1 MVSEPKEKNKSAA
14 MATRHMAP
22 ETQPEEM
29 SAVCRTIGSA
39 GANRFIEGNLP
50 EESLQKPGLLLHS
63 CCGPCSTAV
72 IERLA
77 EEFEITVFFY
87 NPCITDEEEYILRR
101 KNQKKFLQAF
111 NEERIGESRIRFL
124 EGTYNPGAFRKL
136 VEGLESEPEGGRRCE
151 RCFMQRLEKA
161 AETAQMTGNDYFGT
175 TLTVSP
181 HKNYRKI
188 SEIGQSIA
196 LRYGLTFLDRDFKKK
211 DGFKRSIELSKKY
224 GLYRQ
229 DYCGCEFS
237 KQKK

>member
-1 MVSEPKEKNKSAA
+1 MSRIDGRRQLDQGSAA
-14 MATRHMAP
+14 GERLSQENRPQTAVFPQTGDPASGAGSIP
-22 ETQPEEM
+22 EK
-29 SAVCRTIGSA
+29 
-39 GANRFIEGNLP
+39 
-50 EESLQKPGLLLHS
+50 SLQKPALLLHS

-77 EEFEITVFFY
+77 DEFDVTVFFY

-101 KNQKKFLQAF
+101 ENQKKFLNAY
-111 NEERIGESRIRFL
+111 NEERIGKGRIRFL
-124 EGTYNPGAFRKL
+124 EGPYQPGTFLKL
-136 VEGLESEPEGGRRCE
+136 AEGHESDPEGGGRCSL
-151 RCFMQRLEKA
+151 CFTQRLEKT

-181 HKNYRKI
+181 HKNYRRI
-188 SEIGQSIA
+188 SEIGQKIA

-237 KQKK
+237 KR

>member
-1 MVSEPKEKNKSAA
+1 MSRIDGRRQLDQGSAA
-14 MATRHMAP
+14 GERLSQENRPQTAVFPQTGDPASGAGSIP
-22 ETQPEEM
+22 EK
-29 SAVCRTIGSA
+29 
-39 GANRFIEGNLP
+39 
-50 EESLQKPGLLLHS
+50 SLQKPALLLHS

-77 EEFEITVFFY
+77 DEFDVTVFFY
-87 NPCITDEEEYILRR
+87 NPCITDEEEYLLRR
-101 KNQKKFLQAF
+101 ENQKKFLNAY
-111 NEERIGESRIRFL
+111 NEERIGKGRIRFL
-124 EGTYNPGAFRKL
+124 EGPYQPGTFLKL
-136 VEGLESEPEGGRRCE
+136 AEGHESDPEGGGRCSL
-151 RCFMQRLEKA
+151 CFAQRLEKT

-188 SEIGQSIA
+188 SEIGQKIA

-211 DGFKRSIELSKKY
+211 DGFKRSIELSRKY

-237 KQKK
+237 KR